1 MLEGEKWAA
10 DRLEA
15 DSMMVEDIV
24 DTDHHTHMVGKV
36 DSHLHLV
43 A

>member
-1 MLEGEKWAA
+1 MLGEDKRVA
-10 DRLEA
+10 DRPGEG
-15 DSMMVEDIV
+15 SKMVEDTE

-36 DSHLHLV
+36 GSPLHLV